1 MLINSPSNPTGQ
13 TFSAAALLE
22 ITKFC
27 KEHNITLISDEI
39 YADLTFNDE
48 NQTTP
53 CTKENF
59 NRGPMIMTGGM
70 SKVRSSVFLES
81 QTEID
86 AHMFLDI
93 LRRWLANRLCHLP

>member
-1 MLINSPSNPTGQ
+1 MLVNSPSNPTGQ

-27 KEHNITLISDEI
+27 REHDITLISDEI
-39 YADLTFNDE
+39 YADLTFDEE
-48 NQTTP
+48 NQATP

-59 NRGPMIMTGGM
+59 NQGPMIMTGGM
-70 SKVRSSVFLES
+70 SKVRNPAILEDPME
-81 QTEID
+81 TD

-93 LRRWLANRLCHLP
+93 LGRWLADRLCHIP